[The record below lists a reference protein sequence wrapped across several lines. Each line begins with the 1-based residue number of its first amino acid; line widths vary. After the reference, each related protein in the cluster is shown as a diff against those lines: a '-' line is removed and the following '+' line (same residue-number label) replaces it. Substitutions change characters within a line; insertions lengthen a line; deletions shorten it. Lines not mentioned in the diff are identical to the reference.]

1 MTYNSGNNYQSL
13 VLHTDTQTAY
23 DHIEWE
29 SDNHTVAYIMTYM
42 IFVLW
47 IVWVGIT
54 AILYVLQN
62 NNNIFKINLQRE
74 DDEIRAPIN
83 PDIEMVPI
91 NKSNPRK
98 KTGAKQKTFD
108 DDIMVSDRDNE
119 LIGGIFDSSSK
130 KFILDTN
137 YDSIHSNP
145 DYNSICST

>member
-1 MTYNSGNNYQSL
+1 
-13 VLHTDTQTAY
+13 
-23 DHIEWE
+23 
-29 SDNHTVAYIMTYM
+29 
-42 IFVLW
+42 
-47 IVWVGIT
+47 
-54 AILYVLQN
+54 
-62 NNNIFKINLQRE
+62 
-74 DDEIRAPIN
+74 
-83 PDIEMVPI
+83 MVPI